1 MGTSMRASPRPRHWA
16 LRLVVCASL
25 LLAAV
30 ATARA
35 REAGDPIR
43 LEWTEGDVAG
53 MTPIWS
59 ADGSKRIG
67 FVEYHQ
73 RREGDR
79 LKVLRVSRFTDGSS
93 DEDQVEAR
101 VADTLEAVRGRSIIR
116 DTQGATIVDLSIDVA
131 SGRITGF
138 SANGKEREEYD
149 EHVTLPL
156 GTYWGPLIFIV
167 VKNFDQNASGDRL
180 VFRTVAPT
188 PSPRVIDMELV
199 REGAAVVSKPGGKLD
214 VMRLALR
221 PTVHWIIDPII
232 QRLVP
237 ESDFFMRPG
246 APPALARF
254 DGPRNYTG
262 QEMRLE

>member
-1 MGTSMRASPRPRHWA
+1 MSMCVPVR
-16 LRLVVCASL
+16 RLVVWVAGAAILCVAAPAS
-25 LLAAV
+25 
-30 ATARA
+30 A

-43 LEWTEGDVAG
+43 LQWTEGDVAG

-59 ADGSKRIG
+59 ADGHNTIG

-73 RREGDR
+73 RRNGDR
-79 LKVLRVSRFTDGSS
+79 LETVRVSRFSDGSS

-101 VADTLEAVRGRSIIR
+101 VGETLEGVRGRSIIR
-116 DTQGATIVDLSIDVA
+116 DTQGNSIVDLTIDVP

-138 SANGKEREEYD
+138 SGVGKDREDYD
-149 EHVTLPL
+149 QHVDLPP

-167 VKNFDQNASGDRL
+167 VKNFEQNASQDRL

-199 REGAAVVSKPGGKLD
+199 HEGKAVVTKPGGKLD
-214 VMRLALR
+214 VVRLALR
-221 PTVHWIIDPII
+221 PTVHWLVDPII
-232 QRLVP
+232 QRIAP
-237 ESDFFMRPG
+237 ETDFFIRPG

-254 DGPRNYTG
+254 EGPRNYSG